1 VKLNR
6 FSFAQFLPNILY
18 KWRSSRGRGERNGTR
33 RLPLSPSIS
42 GEIMVA
48 IKNDSTYALMA
59 LSRRFAETADKL
71 VKASTSDFDAREVV
85 ETTME
90 RQPSAPPA
98 IQSENLP
105 TSEADGE
112 SGIDLGQEMV
122 RLNTT
127 ETYYVANLRVV
138 ATKDELL
145 GTVLDIFA

>member
-1 VKLNR
+1 
-6 FSFAQFLPNILY
+6 
-18 KWRSSRGRGERNGTR
+18 
-33 RLPLSPSIS
+33 
-42 GEIMVA
+42 MMA
-48 IKNDSTYALMA
+48 ITNDSTYALMT
-59 LSRRFAETADKL
+59 LSRRFAETADK
-71 VKASTSDFDAREVV
+71 VAKASTSDFGAQRTVG
-85 ETTME
+85 TTME

-105 TSEADGE
+105 TSEADGG

-145 GTVLDIFA
+145 GTVLDILA

>member
-1 VKLNR
+1 MM
-6 FSFAQFLPNILY
+6 AIT
-18 KWRSSRGRGERNGTR
+18 NG
-33 RLPLSPSIS
+33 S
-42 GEIMVA
+42 A
-48 IKNDSTYALMA
+48 YALMT
-59 LSRRFAETADKL
+59 LSRRFAETADK
-71 VKASTSDFDAREVV
+71 VAKASTSYFGAQWTVG
-85 ETTME
+85 TTLE

-145 GTVLDIFA
+145 GTVLDILA